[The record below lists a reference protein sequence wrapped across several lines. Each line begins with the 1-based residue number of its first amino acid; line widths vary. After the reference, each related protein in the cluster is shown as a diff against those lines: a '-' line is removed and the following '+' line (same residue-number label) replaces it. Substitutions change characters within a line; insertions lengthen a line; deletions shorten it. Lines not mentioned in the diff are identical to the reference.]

1 MSEASSQDFTFFV
14 DRCLGKRLATLLKA
28 QGLTVEIHDR
38 HFDKNAKDV
47 DWLPIV
53 GQRGWVV
60 LTKDERIAKRSL
72 ERIAVASAQ
81 VRMFVLVSQNL
92 SGTDTAAAFTKAIA
106 AIQQF
111 LQTHPA
117 PFIAKV
123 YRDGSIAGWKDHQDL
138 LDELNPPLEK

>member
-14 DRCLGKRLATLLKA
+14 DRCLGKRLATVLKA

-47 DWLPIV
+47 DWLPTV

-72 ERIAVASAQ
+72 KRLAVASAG

-92 SGTDTAAAFTKAIA
+92 SGTDTAAAFTQAIEA
-106 AIQQF
+106 MQRF

-123 YRDGSIAGWKDHQDL
+123 YRDGNLAGWKDHSAL
-138 LDELNPPLEK
+138 LTELNASPE

>member
-14 DRCLGKRLATLLKA
+14 DRCLGKKLATVLKA

-38 HFDKNAKDV
+38 HFDKNAKDI
-47 DWLPIV
+47 DWLPTV

-72 ERIAVASAQ
+72 ERLAVASAG

-92 SGTDTAAAFTKAIA
+92 LGADTAAAFTKAIA
-106 AIQQF
+106 AMQQF

-123 YRDGSIAGWKDHQDL
+123 YRDGSIAGWKEHSEL
-138 LDELNPPLEK
+138 LTELHSPPE

>member
-1 MSEASSQDFTFFV
+1 MSEASPQDFTFFV
-14 DRCLGKRLATLLKA
+14 DRCLGKRLATVLKTH
-28 QGLTVEIHDR
+28 GLTVEIHDH

-47 DWLPIV
+47 DWLPTV

-72 ERIAVASAQ
+72 ERIAVASAG

-92 SGTDTAAAFTKAIA
+92 SGADTAAAFTQAISA
-106 AIQQF
+106 MQQF

-123 YRDGSIAGWKDHQDL
+123 YRDGSIAGWKDHSAL
-138 LDELNPPLEK
+138 LAELNSPPE